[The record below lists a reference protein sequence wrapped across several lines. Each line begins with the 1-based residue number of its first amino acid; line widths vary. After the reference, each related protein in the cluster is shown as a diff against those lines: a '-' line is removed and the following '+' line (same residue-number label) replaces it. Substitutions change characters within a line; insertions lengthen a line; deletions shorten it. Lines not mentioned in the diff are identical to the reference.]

1 MFSNVLPYQYH
12 LPAEICAAVAATCGL
27 AVSSKHLCR
36 NVVSLCE
43 KWKIPKDVAGA
54 SFLSIATA
62 GPEITVSVVA
72 SMAGTQRGT
81 VFAVCVMLGSGVIAC
96 LLIPGLM
103 SLRSTQPIV
112 LQVEPLFREVRYYF
126 VLIVILSGTTI
137 LPSVLWL
144 RLAAAAMVAVYAIY
158 ALTLTKEASCSDEE
172 DPLLLIPDGRH
183 LDDSAG
189 STCSGCTAV
198 SHVTIS
204 GLPDLPADDNGT
216 VMAVAS
222 FVAWPVDASLNSI
235 SPEDHSTHQWLGCFV
250 SVVWMSTSAFI
261 LTRVVDGWVTGHPGF
276 VAMFVVSLTAELPDI
291 SNALRLASMSES
303 SMAMSNALGAQVANI
318 GLGLGLVWTIQ
329 PPLFQGHPLF
339 LQAALAAL
347 QWSLL
352 AFLATFVISWRVNGA
367 LTRGSGMAL
376 LIMYSLVFV
385 ALSVDLQC
393 FNQTCSGGSSG
404 EFVVVRV
411 PCLYRRNLGQPGRDG
426 AVAREIL
433 TWVQCDKC
441 KKWRRISSAEHLPQR
456 WFCSLNPN
464 PRYNSCD
471 IPAEPESMDMAYTPD
486 SETAQ
491 GSPSPFT
498 AASSTP
504 KTEPVAAAATPS
516 REASQSGPAAARKI
530 YTAEYDRARDM
541 LRKLSDKQLE
551 DLSANFVDW
560 PELLE
565 LFRRTPREEPEA
577 APGWAVPPKKL
588 PRRGE
593 AQARADSLHAAAQHY
608 RNSMSLGTV
617 DAQKDEFRKYLE
629 KTGVVSQLTR
639 VLVGLYEEPDRPSD
653 GIDYIKKYLGAP
665 AGIDVDELRAENED
679 LKRKNANLQQQVDD
693 LVAQLEALKA
703 SEDE

>member
-1 MFSNVLPYQYH
+1 
-12 LPAEICAAVAATCGL
+12 
-27 AVSSKHLCR
+27 
-36 NVVSLCE
+36 
-43 KWKIPKDVAGA
+43 
-54 SFLSIATA
+54 
-62 GPEITVSVVA
+62 
-72 SMAGTQRGT
+72 
-81 VFAVCVMLGSGVIAC
+81 
-96 LLIPGLM
+96 M

-137 LPSVLWL
+137 LQSVLWL

-172 DPLLLIPDGRH
+172 DPLLLLPDGRH

-204 GLPDLPADDNGT
+204 GLSDLPGDDNGT

-235 SPEDHSTHQWLGCFV
+235 SPMANPAHQWLGCIV

-261 LTRVVDGWVTGHPGF
+261 ITRVVDGWVTGHPGF

-291 SNALRLASMSES
+291 SNALRLANRFGTPE
-303 SMAMSNALGAQVANI
+303 
-318 GLGLGLVWTIQ
+318 
-329 PPLFQGHPLF
+329 
-339 LQAALAAL
+339 
-347 QWSLL
+347 
-352 AFLATFVISWRVNGA
+352 
-367 LTRGSGMAL
+367 
-376 LIMYSLVFV
+376 
-385 ALSVDLQC
+385 
-393 FNQTCSGGSSG
+393 SGGSSAQT
-404 EFVVVRV
+404 
-411 PCLYRRNLGQPGRDG
+411 PDG
-426 AVAREIL
+426 PSTSLSSPEGSAAVAREIL

-516 REASQSGPAAARKI
+516 R
-530 YTAEYDRARDM
+530 
-541 LRKLSDKQLE
+541 
-551 DLSANFVDW
+551 VDW

-593 AQARADSLHAAAQHY
+593 AQARADSLHAAAQKYLPPHVARECPAPISMYDRQMQARRMTRESEARLEAARDRCRLRSRGKISNQHY
-608 RNSMSLGTV
+608 RYSMSLGTV

-639 VLVGLYEEPDRPSD
+639 TPTPHHHLTV
-653 GIDYIKKYLGAP
+653 
-665 AGIDVDELRAENED
+665 
-679 LKRKNANLQQQVDD
+679 
-693 LVAQLEALKA
+693 
-703 SEDE
+703 